1 MATTTNDN
9 HGIAEQVDQIIHH
22 RMSEVFQ
29 EQFDNLKDKLV
40 TVMASKM
47 SPLIAEN
54 NALRLEIQQLRE
66 KQEAVE
72 KELSVMHQ
80 LVNAFNSKQSDIE
93 EKLDDAI
100 QEINCKVQSINDNVS
115 TMLEEVPQITSI
127 EDRFSSIE
135 QAISS
140 FAEPKESTIRVNSL
154 TSQSESNISLYS
166 QHELMLEVTNEID
179 QRQKR
184 RRNLVIHNVDESED
198 ATQDY
203 EKVRDIL
210 QEVTKDKS
218 LVDQHLTKVYRL
230 GKQSPGRNRTMKIHF
245 KYEDFC
251 HSILQNS
258 RNLST
263 SKSYSNIV
271 IQSDLTPLQRHHLK
285 SLVHEKKER
294 NHQAILCNEE
304 PNWVI
309 RNGRLSRKCD
319 I

>member
-1 MATTTNDN
+1 
-9 HGIAEQVDQIIHH
+9 
-22 RMSEVFQ
+22 
-29 EQFDNLKDKLV
+29 
-40 TVMASKM
+40 
-47 SPLIAEN
+47 
-54 NALRLEIQQLRE
+54 
-66 KQEAVE
+66 
-72 KELSVMHQ
+72 
-80 LVNAFNSKQSDIE
+80 
-93 EKLDDAI
+93 
-100 QEINCKVQSINDNVS
+100 
-115 TMLEEVPQITSI
+115 MLEEVPQITSI

-135 QAISS
+135 EAISS
-140 FAEPKESTIRVNSL
+140 FAEPKESTIR
-154 TSQSESNISLYS
+154 SESNISLYS

-184 RRNLVIHNVDESED
+184 RRNLVIHNVDESKD

-210 QEVTKDKS
+210 QEVTNDKS
-218 LVDQHLTKVYRL
+218 LVDKHLTKMYRL
-230 GKQSPGRNRTMKIHF
+230 GKQSPGRNRSMKIHF
-245 KYEDFC
+245 KCENFC

-263 SKSYSNIV
+263 SKSYRNIV

-294 NHQAILCNEE
+294 NHRAILCNEE
-304 PNWVI
+304 PYWVI